1 MLQMMTKHY
10 FILHYISKMLFQ
22 KFYLIQK
29 NVSVIF
35 ASKLTNFTD
44 FYDKLLK
51 NLYYCNFKLNLVKKN
66 YRKYTVILPDQN
78 FTIFLHL

>member
-10 FILHYISKMLFQ
+10 FFRHYISKMLLQ
-22 KFYLIQK
+22 KFYSIQK
-29 NVSVIF
+29 SASVIF

-51 NLYYCNFKLNLVKKN
+51 NLYNYNFTLNLVKKN
-66 YRKYTVILPDQN
+66 DAKLP
-78 FTIFLHL
+78 